1 MFTVDFRKP
10 YREAW
15 NRLFGLVKLRNQR
28 LQHLNSMAAPAMSI
42 TLAASMIYEF
52 NTDLAR
58 ELLNEIDDLTPQI
71 KAGIE
76 EVNGYVDKIGTPEIR
91 WQTLPVNWGM

>member
-1 MFTVDFRKP
+1 MFAVDFRTP
-10 YREAW
+10 YRDAW

-28 LQHLNSMAAPAMSI
+28 LQRLNSMAAPAMSL
-42 TLAASMIYEF
+42 TLTTGMIYEF
-52 NTDLAR
+52 DTDLAR
-58 ELLNEIDDLTPQI
+58 ELLNEIDELTPQI

-91 WQTLPVNWGM
+91 WQTLPANWGV